1 MRARQ
6 TTDAPASCRTYAMIP
21 PVQCALNFPPCVST
35 VYCWTLSVN
44 DWVCWRRLLQYS
56 CVYVILNTDNEELP
70 AGYGLTFTLGRGN
83 EIVAAM
89 CEALEHLVVG
99 KSLEDDILSD
109 LMGFSRTLT
118 QDGQLRWIGPEK
130 GVLALAC
137 GAILNAVWDMW
148 ARREQK
154 PLWEMVCDMEP
165 EELVKVIDFKHIT
178 DVITEAEAL
187 ELLKSKRPGWQ
198 SRKELM
204 KTQGYPA
211 YTTSAG
217 WLGYPEEKIRGLCKE
232 LLADGHK

>member
-1 MRARQ
+1 
-6 TTDAPASCRTYAMIP
+6 
-21 PVQCALNFPPCVST
+21 
-35 VYCWTLSVN
+35 
-44 DWVCWRRLLQYS
+44 
-56 CVYVILNTDNEELP
+56 
-70 AGYGLTFTLGRGN
+70 
-83 EIVAAM
+83 M
-89 CEALEHLVVG
+89 CEALEHLVIG

-109 LMGFSRTLT
+109 LMTFSRTLT

-148 ARREQK
+148 ARREKK

-187 ELLKSKRPGWQ
+187 ELLKSKRPGWE

-217 WLGYPEEKIRGLCKE
+217 WLGYPEDKIRALCKGAAKRHFWRAIFI
-232 LLADGHK
+232 LKMIIIFPRQARDNHRRR